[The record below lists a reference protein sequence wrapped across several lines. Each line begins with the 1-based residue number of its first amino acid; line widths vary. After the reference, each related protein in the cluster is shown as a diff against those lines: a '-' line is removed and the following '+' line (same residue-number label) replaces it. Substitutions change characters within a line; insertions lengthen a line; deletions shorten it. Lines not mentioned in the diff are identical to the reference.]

1 MYIYIHSSIYI
12 YIYILELGSRFW
24 HCETLIELWDIIYI
38 YVCVEKSKVILVKN
52 HPNHKQFPNM
62 HMTFSSTLCPGL
74 AGKSNGNAPMSAIW
88 QRWLVPIDTV
98 HVCRPLRTKF
108 QKLQE
113 LRLMRLKFFGAI
125 NSQACHTASP
135 SCNLLTERFA
145 TIQGLLSV
153 ELQVVPL
160 LGHLVVV
167 IWPWPL
173 CCRFWHCA
181 CLNATSTAICRW
193 GIHHH
198 EHRLWQ
204 RLWHHGRPPSW
215 GILEVHGAHIAH
227 GIDGSPESLSR
238 ATYK

>member
-1 MYIYIHSSIYI
+1 MSSYSDKIPKI
-12 YIYILELGSRFW
+12 ARTQAHEAQVFW
-24 HCETLIELWDIIYI
+24 CHQQPSL
-38 YVCVEKSKVILVKN
+38 S
-52 HPNHKQFPNM
+52 H
-62 HMTFSSTLCPGL
+62 GL
-74 AGKSNGNAPMSAIW
+74 TIM
-88 QRWLVPIDTV
+88 Q
-98 HVCRPLRTKF
+98 
-108 QKLQE
+108 
-113 LRLMRLKFFGAI
+113 
-125 NSQACHTASP
+125 
-135 SCNLLTERFA
+135 LLTERFA
-145 TIQGLLSV
+145 TIQGGMSV